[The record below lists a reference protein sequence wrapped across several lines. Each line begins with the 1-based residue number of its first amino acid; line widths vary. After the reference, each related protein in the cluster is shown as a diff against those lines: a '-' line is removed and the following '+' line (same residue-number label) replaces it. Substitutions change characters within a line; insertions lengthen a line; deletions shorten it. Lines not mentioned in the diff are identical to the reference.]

1 MQSLG
6 LIWCIK
12 RKVNRNKI
20 EVDALIQRSILI
32 LIWWSDVALSNLILN
47 ILCRPILINLHSTVL
62 NLSFSKKTVKSNVSR
77 SFLNIL
83 TLIVADW
90 KRISQ
95 KYQTHQYTVMRYNL
109 GIITLRNTIDNAIT
123 FMSLEASTLSD
134 NIESNYHSVGK
145 SIDLY
150 FSQGLHFSTGWWPR
164 LCPGT
169 VEGSLNYIKYS

>member
-1 MQSLG
+1 
-6 LIWCIK
+6 
-12 RKVNRNKI
+12 
-20 EVDALIQRSILI
+20 
-32 LIWWSDVALSNLILN
+32 
-47 ILCRPILINLHSTVL
+47 
-62 NLSFSKKTVKSNVSR
+62 
-77 SFLNIL
+77 
-83 TLIVADW
+83 
-90 KRISQ
+90 
-95 KYQTHQYTVMRYNL
+95 MRYNL

-169 VEGSLNYIKYS
+169 VEGSLNYSWSYLVNSAVLRVVQRSHYYPWIVSSQQLALLQCCWQRKRFQRHDYWPHRPLVVIMGWSNKKLDNNANAKLGQLNYS